1 MNIGHHSFIERSLSP
16 ITDTQNL
23 SPPPVSDDKPELC
36 QTVERARQE
45 LVIIYNFPLG
55 RLPGFPSTLLFPRFE
70 RIALFHR
77 AAFLLVHLR
86 GDEET
91 NRRRRKEAR
100 KKEGSEKRRNERRKK
115 WKTKGSRS
123 PPQVEEASRDGRL
136 DNTWDNDRPASLLWL
151 ETLAHPRQR
160 RGHSYTWNQFIKGRG
175 GRERRQL
182 WDSNFFR
189 VYIYIYIYTHC
200 CGPVTMPAGRLI
212 QWMGSRDGSPRL
224 RDRSATTADLM
235 DDTRQAF
242 DSRSIWKLVRIAW
255 KVLIY
260 GWNAYALN
268 T

>member
-189 VYIYIYIYTHC
+189 VYIYIYIYIRI
-200 CGPVTMPAGRLI
+200 VAGR
-212 QWMGSRDGSPRL
+212 
-224 RDRSATTADLM
+224 
-235 DDTRQAF
+235 
-242 DSRSIWKLVRIAW
+242 
-255 KVLIY
+255 
-260 GWNAYALN
+260 
-268 T
+268 